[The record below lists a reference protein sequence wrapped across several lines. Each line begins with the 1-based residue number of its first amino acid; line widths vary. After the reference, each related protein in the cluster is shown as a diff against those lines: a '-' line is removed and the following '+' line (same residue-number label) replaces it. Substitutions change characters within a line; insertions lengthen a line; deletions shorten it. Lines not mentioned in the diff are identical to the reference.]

1 MNAMKDMLIPIAI
14 IFGLLLVFGPK
25 QLPKLGKMFSQSMK
39 GLKDGMD
46 GAVEPEAEP
55 VPEAKPKEVEAAAAP
70 PVDMAAELER
80 LKAENAK
87 LASEAVKKTDT
98 KADSDDTE

>member
-25 QLPKLGKMFSQSMK
+25 QLPKLGKMFSEGMK

-46 GAVEPEAEP
+46 GAVEPEPEP
-55 VPEAKPKEVEAAAAP
+55 APEAKPKEVEAAAA

-80 LKAENAK
+80 LKAENAR
-87 LASEAVKKTDT
+87 LAAEAAKKP
-98 KADSDDTE
+98 ASNDTE